1 MDLLQL
7 DQVITLITNAMINS
21 NYRIKETQMEQRQNK
36 FF

>member
-1 MDLLQL
+1 MDLLQR

-21 NYRIKETQMEQRQNK
+21 NYRIKETRMGQRQNK